1 MKKLS
6 LIFCLFGSLLAT
18 AQRNSNDIAIV
29 KNNMNLQE
37 ESWNRGDIP
46 GFMTYYWNN
55 DSLKFIGSKGITY
68 GWKKTLDNYIKSYP
82 DKAAMGILKFTIIE
96 ASQLSKSNIYV
107 IGKWE
112 LTKDTSAGSV
122 TSKSVGGYFTLLWKK
137 INNQWVIVS
146 DHTS

>member
-1 MKKLS
+1 M
-6 LIFCLFGSLLAT
+6 LAT
-18 AQRNSNDIAIV
+18 AQRNSNDITIV

-37 ESWNRGDIP
+37 ESWNRGDIT

-112 LTKDTSAGSV
+112 LTKE
-122 TSKSVGGYFTLLWKK
+122 KPVGGYFTLLWKK